1 MAAKAPQAR
10 EVAVIE
16 SVQEIA
22 PGIIEV
28 DEYVV
33 ESEPRTAVEP
43 SAGSEPLG
51 GPEQD

>member
-1 MAAKAPQAR
+1 M
-10 EVAVIE
+10 AVIE
-16 SVQEIA
+16 TVQEIA

-33 ESEPRTAVEP
+33 EAETRAA
-43 SAGSEPLG
+43 AGQGAPSEPLG